1 VKIVVLGGSSPSTPA
16 LFRCL
21 AVQPRLPRLGFS
33 LVGRSPEKLK
43 AVLRAARLLADGL
56 PIAIEGAGF
65 SALEFSAALRGA
77 DVILVQVRFGGY
89 EGRHFDESFPLDF
102 GLCGDEGLGP
112 GGLSAGWRSWPGMK
126 EILATIA
133 VTCPAA
139 LVLILSSPVGLM
151 VGAARLH
158 FPALRTYGICELP
171 WTTLL
176 DLAALL
182 KAEASRIDYDYFGVN
197 HIGWFHRLAIDDRD
211 LILEYITQGF
221 SGVRW
226 PSSALVAACSGFPTR
241 YLKINY
247 NPEQVLGEQLR
258 RVSSRAEMLRQIGRE
273 SYEVFRKGGIEQI
286 LAAICRRPTPW
297 YEHALV
303 PLLLSLAGVPTSTS
317 FFLTGPNGPMEPA
330 LDSSDCLELPTAIDA
345 GRLSA
350 RIPLRPPPAQILGT
364 VNAFVAYERKAVQ
377 AITRQDARQMTDAL
391 TIHPWV
397 RNAALASALV
407 SKITSQ
413 YNAGL
418 N

>member
-1 VKIVVLGGSSPSTPA
+1 VKIVVLGGGSPSTPA

-33 LVGRSPEKLK
+33 LVGRSPEKLE

-56 PIAIEGAGF
+56 PITIEAAGF
-65 SALEFSAALRGA
+65 SSLELSAALGGA

-112 GGLSAGWRSWPGMK
+112 GGLSAAWRSWPGMK
-126 EILATIA
+126 EVLATIA

-151 VGAARLH
+151 VGLARLH

-182 KAEASRIDYDYFGVN
+182 KAEASRIDYDYFGIN
-197 HIGWFHRLAIDDRD
+197 HIGWFHRLALDDRD
-211 LILEYITQGF
+211 LLLEYTTQEF
-221 SGVRW
+221 LRARW
-226 PSSALVAACSGFPTR
+226 PSSALVAACAGFPTR
-241 YLKINY
+241 YLKIHY
-247 NPEQVLGEQLR
+247 NPEEVLGEQLR
-258 RVSSRAEMLRQIGRE
+258 RVSSRAEILRQIGRE
-273 SYEVFRKGGIEQI
+273 SHEVFREGGIEQI
-286 LAAICRRPTPW
+286 LAALSLRPTPW

-303 PLLLSLAGVPTSTS
+303 PLFLSLAGVPTSTS
-317 FFLTGPNGPMEPA
+317 FFLTGPNGPMESA
-330 LDSSDCLELPTAIDA
+330 FDSSDCLELPTLIDS

-350 RIPLRPPPAQILGT
+350 KNPLRQPPAQILDT
-364 VNAFVAYERKAVQ
+364 VNAFVTYERKAMQ
-377 AITRQDARQMTDAL
+377 AITRQDASQMTDAL
-391 TIHPWV
+391 TLHPWV
-397 RNAALASALV
+397 RSAALASALA
-407 SKITSQ
+407 SKIISQ
-413 YNAGL
+413 YDTGL